1 MPKRNVYFSDEDVM
15 IWDKLPDG
23 SKSQLLRDFLIEY
36 NNGIAHEDMTE
47 REKDREKSR
56 HKILLA
62 RKEVNELEKQF
73 SLTETKYYAL
83 TDKIEDMIEDFESEF
98 GAWSLDENLIIAAD
112 VWDVIYSE
120 AESRIGTIF
129 TSPSG
134 LSQYRIQNAKK
145 GKVMIE
151 RMDTPSPKPSTFTFR
166 TIEKAIERLSRD
178 GDGEKLEQG
187 KFMPVLAQESAAV
200 FLHPLLRYEGK
211 WLVIDRKDR

>member
-36 NNGIAHEDMTE
+36 NNGIAHDDMTE

>member
-23 SKSQLLRDFLIEY
+23 SKSQLLRDFLIEH

>member
-36 NNGIAHEDMTE
+36 NNGIAHEDMTK

-83 TDKIEDMIEDFESEF
+83 TDKIEDMIEDFESKF

>member
-23 SKSQLLRDFLIEY
+23 SKSQLLRDFLIEH
-36 NNGIAHEDMTE
+36 NHGIALDDMTE
-47 REKDREKSR
+47 REKEREKLR

-62 RKEVNELEKQF
+62 RKEETELENTF
-73 SLTETKYYAL
+73 SLTETKFSAL
-83 TDKIEDMIEDFESEF
+83 KDKIEEMMEQFESEF
-98 GAWSLDENLIIAAD
+98 GAWSLDENMIIAAD

-129 TSPSG
+129 PSSSG

-151 RMDTPSPKPSTFTFR
+151 RIDTPSPKPSTFTFR
-166 TIEKAIERLSRD
+166 TIVKAIERLNRD
-178 GDGEKLEQG
+178 GDGEKLVRG

-200 FLHPLLRYEGK
+200 FLHPLLRYEGN

>member
-23 SKSQLLRDFLIEY
+23 SKSQLLRDFLIEH
-36 NNGIAHEDMTE
+36 NQGIALDDMTE
-47 REKDREKSR
+47 REKEREKLR

-62 RKEVNELEKQF
+62 RKEETELENTF
-73 SLTETKYYAL
+73 SLTETKFSAL
-83 TDKIEDMIEDFESEF
+83 KDKIEEMMEQFESEF
-98 GAWSLDENLIIAAD
+98 GAWSLDENMIIAAD

-129 TSPSG
+129 PSPSG
-134 LSQYRIQNAKK
+134 LGQYRIQNAKK

-151 RMDTPSPKPSTFTFR
+151 RIDTPSPKPSTFTFR
-166 TIEKAIERLSRD
+166 TIVKAIERLNRD
-178 GDGEKLEQG
+178 GDGEKLVRG

-200 FLHPLLRYEGK
+200 FLHPLLRYEGN

>member
-23 SKSQLLRDFLIEY
+23 SKSQLLRDFLIEH
-36 NNGIAHEDMTE
+36 NNGIAHEDMTK

>member
-23 SKSQLLRDFLIEY
+23 SKSQLLRDFLIEH
-36 NNGIAHEDMTE
+36 NHGFALDDMTE
-47 REKDREKSR
+47 REKEREKLR

-62 RKEVNELEKQF
+62 RKEETELENTF
-73 SLTETKYYAL
+73 SLTETKFSAL
-83 TDKIEDMIEDFESEF
+83 KDKIEEMMEQFESEF
-98 GAWSLDENLIIAAD
+98 GAWSLDENMIIAAD

-129 TSPSG
+129 PSSSG

-151 RMDTPSPKPSTFTFR
+151 RIDTPSPKPSTFTFR
-166 TIEKAIERLSRD
+166 TIVKAIERLNRD
-178 GDGEKLEQG
+178 GDGEKLVRG

-200 FLHPLLRYEGK
+200 FLHPLLRYEGS